1 MSEELESRVAELEDR
16 VASLER
22 AIVALASSPAK
33 TMVIEKTAPVQRQ
46 EMWLNG
52 IPQHRG
58 CEFLGETFMVR
69 WAEAAFKGGKLSD

>member
-1 MSEELESRVAELEDR
+1 MSEELEKRVAELEGR
-16 VASLER
+16 VASLEK
-22 AIVALASSPAK
+22 AVVALAGSPAK
-33 TMVIEKTAPVQRQ
+33 TMVIEKTASVQRQ

-69 WAEAAFKGGKLSD
+69 CAEATFKGGKIND

>member
-1 MSEELESRVAELEDR
+1 MEKRIAELEGR
-16 VASLER
+16 MASLEK
-22 AIVALASSPAK
+22 AFVALAGSPAK
-33 TMVIEKTAPVQRQ
+33 TMVIEKTAPVQRE

-69 WAEAAFKGGKLSD
+69 CAEATFKGGKISD

>member
-1 MSEELESRVAELEDR
+1 MNEPMESRVAELEDR
-16 VASLER
+16 MEALEK
-22 AIVALASSPAK
+22 ALVALAGSPAK

-46 EMWLNG
+46 KVWLNG

-69 WAEAAFKGGKLSD
+69 CAEATFKGGKLSD